1 MFAAPLT
8 PECLPISR
16 NHDPFKIAG
25 VDMRSQ
31 HGRRF
36 RDLAALV
43 IAEHGPD
50 MDPVKVRELAGLKL
64 SIEITQAALVNG
76 DRKARNDLVRLLNHA
91 NRAERAMRDAKCAT
105 PDKLPHYPPIFA
117 SLVRSP
123 HDRRARRAKAF
134 AALAQV

>member
-1 MFAAPLT
+1 MFAARLP
-8 PECLPISR
+8 PPCLPISKTH
-16 NHDPFKIAG
+16 NPFKIAG
-25 VDMRSQ
+25 VDMRSE

-50 MDPVKVRELAGLKL
+50 IDPVKVRELAGLKL

-76 DRKARNDLVRLLNHA
+76 DRKARNDLVRLLDHA

-105 PDKLPHYPPIFA
+105 PDKLPHYPPIFP